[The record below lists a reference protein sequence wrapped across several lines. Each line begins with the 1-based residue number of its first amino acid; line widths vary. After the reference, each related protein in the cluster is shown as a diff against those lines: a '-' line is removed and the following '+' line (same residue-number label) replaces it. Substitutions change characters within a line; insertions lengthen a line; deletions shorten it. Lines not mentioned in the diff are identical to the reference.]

1 MPAGCCQ
8 QCGLAMSV
16 SSHHTCFRLWNVKI
30 VLCMV
35 NCGTQ
40 RRERTMQGLGL
51 VLDAEGMLGNKRS
64 KRCAYLFALLP
75 LCCM

>member
-1 MPAGCCQ
+1 M
-8 QCGLAMSV
+8 L
-16 SSHHTCFRLWNVKI
+16 R
-30 VLCMV
+30 MV
-35 NCGTQ
+35 ICVTQ

-75 LCCM
+75 LSCM